1 MMACRVLRIVRF
13 LPIAI
18 AACVSLGVAQTSA
31 TTRVE
36 QNDPTVTYSGTW
48 YNNDSSE
55 TSGGRSALTN
65 DKGAQV
71 AITFTGTGIT
81 WIGVAD
87 PYSGIAWVYLD
98 GTLHTIDTYADTT
111 RYQQPLFSVRGLAPG
126 THTLSIEVPH
136 IRGPSTE
143 GSWVWVD
150 AFDIENG
157 SGVVGGTSASAG
169 RVEQNHAAL
178 SYTGTWFPNTSV
190 DHSGGS
196 AVLAIDAGSRATIQF
211 TGTSIVWIAYR
222 DEWTGIA
229 RVFVD
234 GALKATVDTYITPA
248 QAQSPVYSVTG
259 LVPGTHSLTIEVTGT
274 QNPRSGGSWVWI
286 DAFQVVG
293 STVITNPASRMEQ
306 NHSAVA
312 YVGPWVAR
320 NGAFDSGGSA
330 GLAAV
335 AGAKATVTFT
345 GTGIKWVGVRD
356 EWSGIARVSVD
367 GVFQQNIDT
376 YLKPGAAGQVI
387 FEISNLAAGTHT
399 LTIEVTGTANP
410 NSSGTW
416 IWIDAFDITP

>member
-1 MMACRVLRIVRF
+1 MMSCRVFLLF

-18 AACVSLGVAQTSA
+18 AACVSLSLAQTTT

-36 QNDPTVTYSGTW
+36 QNDPTVTYSGIW

-55 TSGGRSALTN
+55 TSAGRTALTN

-87 PYSGIAWVYLD
+87 PWSGIAWLYLD
-98 GTLHTIDTYADTT
+98 GTLHTIDTYAATT
-111 RYQQPLFSVRGLAPG
+111 RYQTALFSVRGLAPG
-126 THTLSIEVPH
+126 SHTLSIEVPH

-157 SGVVGGTSASAG
+157 SGVIGGTSASAG

-196 AVLAIDAGSRATIQF
+196 AVLAIDAGSRATINF

-229 RVFVD
+229 RVFLD

-248 QAQSPVYSVTG
+248 KAQSAAYSITG
-259 LVPGTHSLTIEVTGT
+259 LVPGPHSLTIEVTGT
-274 QNPRSGGSWVWI
+274 RNPGSGGSWVWI

-293 STVITNPASRMEQ
+293 TTGGTGAATRMEQ
-306 NHSAVA
+306 NSSAVA
-312 YVGPWVAR
+312 YLGPWVAR
-320 NGAFDSGGSA
+320 NGAFDSGGNA

-356 EWSGIARVSVD
+356 EWSGIAKVSVD

-376 YLKPGAAGQVI
+376 YLTPGVAGQVI
-387 FEISNLAAGTHT
+387 YQIGNLTAGTHT

-410 NSSGTW
+410 NSGGTW